1 MSVRPVLNK
10 ISKKTRKTGA
20 STNETGGAPPALKGG
35 NKGPKKPKPGGAH
48 LPDAV
53 SHEPGSPTPAESGE
67 VSAGGGRLK
76 KGPKQPRLCY
86 NCGKPGHT
94 AAGCM
99 FDGPRDKGGH
109 DLRKYAGMPAEVAA
123 TIADACEGRGPALDD
138 DREDVDRVVTYP
150 PKEVKAAKPE
160 ETADERLRRYK
171 RNLRCKAET
180 QLWTKDLASAAD
192 LNVVRRSLVAI
203 IRSDNM
209 QDDIPDVV
217 GYASSLLL
225 DAISN
230 VVSIRLEEE
239 RYRLE
244 TKSYNPYLLTW
255 DEVTVDRDRT
265 TSVLFLRRLQ
275 AMPSGCLSSPW
286 TPDAHWLAIQSQI
299 QAAIFWAFFQE
310 AFRFLLT
317 VIAGALSGLTLYYM
331 GKTKTLAIHTLPGTE
346 GAALEIWILNHDTQA
361 YFYLWMAFIYIFLL
375 AVKETERHVPKGT
388 IKIFLA
394 KFVLQFILHLAAL
407 WLSSWFLILD
417 TYSGWVLP
425 WVLPGILHAAIN
437 VQLLISRLQ
446 HWQLNPFY
454 TPDDWAKLTPD
465 ALGSELQ
472 DVCYADY
479 PGKCAKVQS
488 GAKVKWGEPV
498 CLPAFGL
505 RWFWRVK
512 EVTGTVFRKCTCNEK
527 FSMCGRVLKHLPQH
541 DSPAIAKSVSKRWR
555 LAGSTIDWLASQV
568 KPVIRP
574 ISYVDWCAD
583 FPPKK
588 RDMFLRMRDD
598 DELYV
603 PHGWAAGSFIKR
615 EIAMKCDAAPS
626 FKDPR
631 WIQPCPTALSG
642 ICGPWVRKLSKNFKR
657 GLWRGCTAAN
667 IYAGHQ
673 VFYTCGSSSDAIGKA
688 FYEAIELV
696 TSMCVGSERVVVIE
710 DDQSRFDLHMT
721 EGPMYG
727 SKRFLKGLLPF
738 RVRKHLIRTPK
749 TKGRG
754 ATGTK
759 YTVPY
764 TMQSGMIDTALTDTQ
779 TNAVMKYEIHGI
791 GGRWISIICGDDSVT
806 VTVDSELERLGGVEG
821 IEKRY
826 AEFGMEVEVVIRLDY
841 RLTEFCSGRFF
852 FHDGTATLVPKI
864 GKVLSRMGYDMTD
877 RKPLQRL
884 AWLRSIATTLVQFGK
899 LDPVAAAFGA
909 RLTELCGEGPILTLP
924 GNEWKIKYVGDGV
937 YSQDEILDYYD
948 LHYQMNEADVDHMI
962 RTASS
967 FNLGDTIDDPM
978 FVAAAI
984 RDL

>member
-1 MSVRPVLNK
+1 ML
-10 ISKKTRKTGA
+10 
-20 STNETGGAPPALKGG
+20 
-35 NKGPKKPKPGGAH
+35 
-48 LPDAV
+48 
-53 SHEPGSPTPAESGE
+53 
-67 VSAGGGRLK
+67 
-76 KGPKQPRLCY
+76 
-86 NCGKPGHT
+86 
-94 AAGCM
+94 
-99 FDGPRDKGGH
+99 
-109 DLRKYAGMPAEVAA
+109 
-123 TIADACEGRGPALDD
+123 ADACEGKGPALDD
-138 DREDVDRVVTYP
+138 DREDVARVATFP
-150 PKEVKAAKPE
+150 PKEVKAEKPE
-160 ETADERLRRYK
+160 ETAAERLARYK

-180 QLWTKDLASAAD
+180 QLWTKDLSSAAD

-217 GYASSLLL
+217 GFASSLLL
-225 DAISN
+225 DAISHL
-230 VVSIRLEEE
+230 VSVRLEEE

-244 TKSYNPYLLTW
+244 VKSYNPYLLTW
-255 DEVTVDRDRT
+255 AYVMADRSRT
-265 TSVLFLRRLQ
+265 TSVLLLKRLQ
-275 AMPSGCLSSPW
+275 AMPSGCLSAPW
-286 TPDAHWLAIQSQI
+286 TPDAHWLHIRE
-299 QAAIFWAFFQE
+299 QANEAVAWAFAQE
-310 AFRFLLT
+310 FFRFFLT
-317 VIAGALSGLTLYYM
+317 VIAGALSGLTIYAM
-331 GKTKTLAIHTLPGTE
+331 GESDYWTIHTLPGSN
-346 GAALEIWILNHDTQA
+346 GPIDKYWLLNHDIQA
-361 YFYLWMAFIYIFLL
+361 YYYLTLAFSYLL
-375 AVKETERHVPKGT
+375 WLSVKETARHVPSWT
-388 IKIFLA
+388 VKIFVM
-394 KFVLQFILHLAAL
+394 KFTLHILLHLVAV
-407 WLSSWFLILD
+407 WLASWFLVLD
-417 TYSGWVLP
+417 VYSHWIWP
-425 WVLPGILHAAIN
+425 WLLPGALHAFIN
-437 VQLLISRLQ
+437 VQLLIARLQ

-465 ALGSELQ
+465 APGSELQ
-472 DVCYADY
+472 DTCYADH
-479 PGKCAKVQS
+479 PGKCAKVQC
-488 GAKVKWGEPV
+488 GASVKWGEPL

-512 EVTGTVFRKCTCNEK
+512 ETTGTVFRKCTCNEK

-555 LAGSTIDWLASQV
+555 QAIPTIDWLATQI
-568 KPVIRP
+568 KPVMRP

-588 RDMFLRMRDD
+588 RDMFLRMRDN

-603 PHGWAAGSFIKR
+603 PHGWAAGAFIKR

-657 GLWRGCTAAN
+657 GLWRGLTAAN

-721 EGPMYG
+721 EGPMFG
-727 SKRFLKGLLPF
+727 SKRFLRGLLPY
-738 RVRKHLIRTPK
+738 RVRKLLIRTPK

-806 VTVDSELERLGGVEG
+806 VTVDSELERLGGIEG

-826 AEFGMEVEVVIRLDY
+826 AEFGMEVEVVIRTDP

-864 GKVLSRMGYDMTD
+864 GKALSRLGHDMVD
-877 RKPLQRL
+877 RRPLQRL
-884 AWLRSIATTLVQFGK
+884 AWLRSIATTLIQFGK
-899 LDPVAAAFGA
+899 LDPVAAAFGR
-909 RLTELCGEGPILTLP
+909 RLTELCGEGPILALP
-924 GNEWKIKYVGDGV
+924 GNEWKIRYVGEGV
-937 YSQDEILDYYD
+937 YSKDEILDYYD
-948 LHYQMNEADVDHMI
+948 LHYQMSEADVDQMI

-967 FNLGDTIDDPM
+967 FNLGDTITDPM